1 MCILLYMRS
10 RERVDA
16 NLNSLLP
23 SHKEVLE
30 FYDAHAWVHF
40 KAVFILL
47 LVKIQRYAFE
57 YRKEHFYALLE
68 KHSIASRKIIAA
80 QTRCPSESSIQHLRS
95 VFGKRNRTLRVTF
108 SLRHGLNDLYNM
120 HSCLSD
126 KPLHLLVPAT

>member
-1 MCILLYMRS
+1 MCSSDLMRS

-30 FYDAHAWVHF
+30 FYDAHAWVHL

-47 LVKIQRYAFE
+47 LVKRYAFE

-68 KHSIASRKIIAA
+68 KHSIASRKTIAA

-95 VFGKRNRTLRVTF
+95 VFGKRNRK
-108 SLRHGLNDLYNM
+108 SMD
-120 HSCLSD
+120 S
-126 KPLHLLVPAT
+126 

>member
-1 MCILLYMRS
+1 MRS

-47 LVKIQRYAFE
+47 LVKRYAFE
-57 YRKEHFYALLE
+57 YRKERFYALLE
-68 KHSIASRKIIAA
+68 KYSIASTHIL
-80 QTRCPSESSIQHLRS
+80 E
-95 VFGKRNRTLRVTF
+95 
-108 SLRHGLNDLYNM
+108 
-120 HSCLSD
+120 
-126 KPLHLLVPAT
+126 KPLQLSNQVPFRVIYPTSSQRFRQEKSKIDGLLGLHFLYVTV

>member
-1 MCILLYMRS
+1 MRS

-47 LVKIQRYAFE
+47 LVKRYAFE

-68 KHSIASRKIIAA
+68 KHSIAFTHILEKPLQLKPGALPSHLSNIFAA
-80 QTRCPSESSIQHLRS
+80 FSGREIE
-95 VFGKRNRTLRVTF
+95 NRWTLRVTF
-108 SLRHGLNDLYNM
+108 SLRHGLNDFYNM
-120 HSCLSD
+120 YPSTTKH
-126 KPLHLLVPAT
+126 A